1 MKKIKV
7 YTNYYILLNDGQE
20 IIDYKIP
27 DNRGSTWKNVYDGD
41 VVKVLGPVPSFKEIQ
56 LLKQNVQ
63 NTARENER
71 LKNELSRRNANDKVL
86 RRPKTKTL

>member
-1 MKKIKV
+1 M
-7 YTNYYILLNDGQE
+7 
-20 IIDYKIP
+20 DYREQDLEDK
-27 DNRGSTWKNVYDGD
+27 RCSTWHTVYDGD

-63 NTARENER
+63 NTVRENER

>member
-1 MKKIKV
+1 MKKIQP

-20 IIDYKIP
+20 TIDYKIP

-86 RRPKTKTL
+86 RRTKTKTL